1 MGRNGQEGDPRS
13 FRLAV
18 VVGKAIEQTYNAPR
32 DRVWD
37 ALKATI
43 TDFG

>member
-1 MGRNGQEGDPRS
+1 MNNHVCGC
-13 FRLAV
+13 
-18 VVGKAIEQTYNAPR
+18 

-43 TDFG
+43 TDLGYKDVKEDHGAGTIE